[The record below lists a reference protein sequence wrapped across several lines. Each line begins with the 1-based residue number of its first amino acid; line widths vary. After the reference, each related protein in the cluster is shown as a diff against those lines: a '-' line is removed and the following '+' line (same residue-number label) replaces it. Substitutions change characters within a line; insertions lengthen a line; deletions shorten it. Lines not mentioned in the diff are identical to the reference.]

1 MPSPSTNLFQVSAVV
16 IDGDPA
22 GGGLTGGLQASTVS
36 ETAKKLV
43 VTVPPGASAGLVTLI
58 GSSGDT
64 TSSSTF
70 KMT

>member
-1 MPSPSTNLFQVSAVV
+1 MSAVY

-22 GGGLTGGLQASTVS
+22 GGQLIGGVQASIVS

-43 VTVPPGASAGLVTLI
+43 VTVPPGAITGLITLI
-58 GSSGDT
+58 GWSGEV

-70 KMT
+70 TVT